1 MVSEREELIASA
13 IVDSSLTV
21 HKRLGP
27 GLLESVYELCLFHE
41 LTKRSIPVERQVG
54 FPIQYDDLKIESGLR
69 LDILADNLVI
79 VEIKAVE
86 KLAPVHQAQLLTYL
100 KLTNKKLGLLINFNV
115 PLIKDGIK
123 RMVR

>member
-1 MVSEREELIASA
+1 MVSEKEDRIASA
-13 IVDSSLTV
+13 IVDSALSV
-21 HKRLGP
+21 HRQLGP

-41 LTKRSIPVERQVG
+41 LSKRSIPVERQVG

-69 LDILADNLVI
+69 LDILVDKLVI

-86 KLAPVHQAQLLTYL
+86 KLAPVHQGQLLTYL
-100 KLTNKKLGLLINFNV
+100 KLTNKKLGLLINFNI